1 MFQQTR
7 TLLISLQNQLV
18 VADSRTLPKCLW
30 EFNSEDVKILFKNT
44 IFNTIY

>member
-7 TLLISLQNQLV
+7 TSLISLQNHAV

-30 EFNSEDVKILFKNT
+30 EFNSEDFKILFKNT
-44 IFNTIY
+44 IFDTIY